1 MKNYCDMLLP
11 NSLNTLPITRVH
23 VTEQLRSKT
32 MMVSPFIRLL
42 LLPLLAV
49 VSESLCLNRNGMER
63 HVIWDKVSHSH
74 VWLLPVPYPPLHS
87 IHFILRSSSSS
98 CFMSDNPNFPFYPCP
113 SHIRRVKPTPVDD
126 VLYHIVNH
134 PHFLSFIG
142 SSRRRSESFRSN
154 LLLLMPP
161 NAQRGRTVR
170 SFFLSVC
177 LPQDDSFIDRSFSA
191 ASIKSTLLACMPL
204 CATILKASPRIEG

>member
-23 VTEQLRSKT
+23 VTRQLRSKT

-142 SSRRRSESFRSN
+142 SSRRRSESSALNATQCTTRTHSP
-154 LLLLMPP
+154 LLLP
-161 NAQRGRTVR
+161 
-170 SFFLSVC
+170 VC
-177 LPQDDSFIDRSFSA
+177 LSA
-191 ASIKSTLLACMPL
+191 SRRFLHWSQFQCCLHQINPPRLHAFMCDHFEGESSNRRIK
-204 CATILKASPRIEG
+204 